1 VAQLG
6 TTLFVSRVYWYPSS
20 SEPTIELINP
30 STSETFDFAGWY
42 ISNNV
47 STERIGLNTNAFS
60 QMKPLTTRLLRR
72 GEPGSFTFRM
82 DQLSVVYLFG
92 PDFTRYEQIGWSR
105 PDNLAPDMCV
115 TRLGGTGGTHDGF
128 DWFSCG
134 GQENISSGE
143 VRYTTCTINSPTTDV
158 PEPSTFL
165 TFSGAVPNPSRASQ
179 APVLVFTVPGSSGDA
194 PIRAR
199 IALYDVAGRR
209 VATVVDRAFAPGVQ
223 RVPLQAAGRVLRAG
237 TYYADL
243 EVGGQ
248 RVRRTLVFLD

>member
-1 VAQLG
+1 MQ
-6 TTLFVSRVYWYPSS
+6 
-20 SEPTIELINP
+20 
-30 STSETFDFAGWY
+30 
-42 ISNNV
+42 
-47 STERIGLNTNAFS
+47 
-60 QMKPLTTRLLRR
+60 PLTTRLLRR

-128 DWFSCG
+128 DWFTCG
-134 GQENISSGE
+134 GQDNIASGE
-143 VRYTTCTINSPTTDV
+143 LRYTTCTINAPTTDV
-158 PEPSTFL
+158 PGPSAALAFA
-165 TFSGAVPNPSRASQ
+165 GAMPNPSRASQ
-179 APVLVFTVPGSSGDA
+179 APVLVFTVPGSADGA
-194 PIRAR
+194 PVRAR

-209 VATVVDRAFAPGVQ
+209 VGLLVDRTFAPGVQ
-223 RVPLQAAGRVLRAG
+223 RVPLQATGRQLRAG